1 MGCGA
6 KPRGFVMKV
15 LILTVGRLKDK
26 RVSSLAGEYLARIRP
41 GLISVEIVPDGNG
54 APEER
59 VEREGREILQ
69 KLRPKDRLI
78 LLDESGGSYGS
89 EAFAV
94 LLSKEMDTSSGRVVM
109 AIGGPWGVSASVKER
124 ADLLLSL
131 SPMTFPHELCFLFL
145 TEQLYRVFS
154 ILQGSKYHH

>member
-1 MGCGA
+1 MPAACPTVA
-6 KPRGFVMKV
+6 LMKI

-41 GLISVEIVPDGNG
+41 GLVSAESVPDRGG
-54 APEER
+54 APGER
-59 VEREGREILQ
+59 AEREGREILQ

-78 LLDESGGSYGS
+78 LLSEDGESYGS
-89 EAFAV
+89 EAFAAF
-94 LLSKEMDTSSGRVVM
+94 LSREVDAAPGRVVM
-109 AIGGPWGVSASVKER
+109 AIGGPWGVSGAVRER

-145 TEQLYRVFS
+145 AEQLYRAFS
-154 ILQGSKYHH
+154 ILRNTNYHH